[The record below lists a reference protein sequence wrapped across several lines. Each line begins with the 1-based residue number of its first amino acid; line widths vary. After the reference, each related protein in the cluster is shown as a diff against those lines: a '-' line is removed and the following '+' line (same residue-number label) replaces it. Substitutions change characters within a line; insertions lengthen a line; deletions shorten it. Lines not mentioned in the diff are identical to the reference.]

1 MTIYTGAGD
10 RGMTGLFSGE
20 RVPKDHA
27 RVEAYGDVDELS
39 SVLGVLAAAL
49 SGKEDTDRLRVV
61 LKIQSDL
68 FHIGALLATT
78 PGSAIESNLEDVR
91 EDDSEFLITA
101 MDILEK
107 DLPGLENF
115 ILPGGSP
122 PAAWTHVAR
131 AVCRRVERRVVSL
144 KDETA
149 AENSPA
155 RLKGTLVYLNRL
167 SDYFFMLARDLNQD
181 RGIPDTIWGNEKA
194 GS

>member
-20 RVPKDHA
+20 RVHKDNA

-49 SGKEDTDRLRVV
+49 SGKEDTDRLRMV